1 MKFLRSRTAFRHD
14 KTRNFA
20 GRTNKVWTMMK
31 QIYQITQ
38 EKQAW

>member
-1 MKFLRSRTAFRHD
+1 
-14 KTRNFA
+14 
-20 GRTNKVWTMMK
+20 MMK

>member
-1 MKFLRSRTAFRHD
+1 
-14 KTRNFA
+14 
-20 GRTNKVWTMMK
+20 MK